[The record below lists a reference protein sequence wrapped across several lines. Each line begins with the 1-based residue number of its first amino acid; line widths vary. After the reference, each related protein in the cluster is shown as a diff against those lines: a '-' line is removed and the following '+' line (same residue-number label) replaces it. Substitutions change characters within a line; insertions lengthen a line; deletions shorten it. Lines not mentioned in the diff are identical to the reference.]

1 MGDESRRRIR
11 IVRPFPP
18 PLGENVMSS
27 SSTQSVHSFPAF
39 MGALVQVSLGLSFML
54 IGGLLIITFW
64 LLPIGLL
71 LALLGLATMFAG
83 GSSSKPSFHSTTQ
96 AKPKPSSASVNS
108 VRRFLNFLSRF
119 ESKTGTILNP
129 DPDVRNRVML
139 GLAKN
144 YDRSGRPLCPCVH
157 HPDKEIDLSNREP
170 HICPCH
176 EMRDCKF
183 CHCLLF
189 VSPNGLPI
197 TQYLA
202 ENHEGRQLYGLVEDP
217 AA

>member
-1 MGDESRRRIR
+1 
-11 IVRPFPP
+11 
-18 PLGENVMSS
+18 MSS
-27 SSTQSVHSFPAF
+27 SSTQSPHSSPTFLGP
-39 MGALVQVSLGLSFML
+39 LVQVSLGLSFML

-71 LALLGLATMFAG
+71 LALLGLATMLPG
-83 GSSSKPSFHSTTQ
+83 GSSSKPSFHSATQ
-96 AKPKPSSASVNS
+96 TKAKPSFVSAGS
-108 VRRFLNFLSRF
+108 VRRILNFLPRF
-119 ESKTGTILNP
+119 ESKSGTILNP
-129 DPDVRNRVML
+129 DRDVRNRVML

-157 HPDKEIDLSNREP
+157 HPDQEIDLSNREP
-170 HICPCH
+170 YICPCD